1 MASIAHHVGSLV
13 WVPEKG
19 VDGTLFRS
27 KKVARWVRGRVAALR
42 PGADGQPGLEVVTEE
57 GATHVLAPADAPL
70 QNERDDTVD
79 DLVKSDFLH
88 EPGCARGRP
97 PRACPPQR
105 RGALACPDRPLPG
118 CGGEGAERERGASSL
133 HLRSLAGAVASAH
146 GRPVRRRGLLA
157 AGTRAAG
164 GGLAGACARE
174 RVGAGRRGT
183 GRRGLT
189 PPAAWRR
196 ILHTLRVRYT
206 LDMIYTYSG
215 NILIAVRPAPRALT
229 LNPTHA
235 APPARGA
242 ARAAGPPAG
251 AGR

>member
-97 PRACPPQR
+97 PRACPPRSAAR
-105 RGALACPDRPLPG
+105 RRVPTGRCLVA
-118 CGGEGAERERGASSL
+118 AERERRGSGERPPATP
-133 HLRSLAGAVASAH
+133 LAG
-146 GRPVRRRGLLA
+146 RRRGVRARPADAAVGPLA

-164 GGLAGACARE
+164 GRLAGACARE
-174 RVGAGRRGT
+174 RAGAGRRGT
-183 GRRGLT
+183 G
-189 PPAAWRR
+189 RR

-215 NILIAVRPAPRALT
+215 NILIAVRPARAPQAQPLHVPRRR
-229 LNPTHA
+229 
-235 APPARGA
+235 RGA
-242 ARAAGPPAG
+242 RRAPWAAGRG
-251 AGR
+251 GC

>member
-88 EPGCARGRP
+88 EPGYAPGRP
-97 PRACPPQR
+97 PRACPPGAVARRRVLAAAGVAESGERPPRDSARWPAPWRPRVAGR
-105 RGALACPDRPLPG
+105 RGAA
-118 CGGEGAERERGASSL
+118 
-133 HLRSLAGAVASAH
+133 
-146 GRPVRRRGLLA
+146 
-157 AGTRAAG
+157 AAG
-164 GGLAGACARE
+164 GGAHGQRGPGRPE
-174 RVGAGRRGT
+174 PGRTSGPVQGGAG
-183 GRRGLT
+183 
-189 PPAAWRR
+189 P
-196 ILHTLRVRYT
+196 
-206 LDMIYTYSG
+206 
-215 NILIAVRPAPRALT
+215 
-229 LNPTHA
+229 
-235 APPARGA
+235 
-242 ARAAGPPAG
+242 G
-251 AGR
+251 AGG

>member
-97 PRACPPQR
+97 PRACPPRSAAR
-105 RGALACPDRPLPG
+105 RRVPTGRCLVA
-118 CGGEGAERERGASSL
+118 AERERRGSGERPPCTSARWPALWRPRTAGRCGGGAFWP
-133 HLRSLAGAVASAH
+133 RA
-146 GRPVRRRGLLA
+146 RGQ
-157 AGTRAAG
+157 RAAG
-164 GGLAGACARE
+164 WLE
-174 RVGAGRRGT
+174 
-183 GRRGLT
+183 
-189 PPAAWRR
+189 
-196 ILHTLRVRYT
+196 
-206 LDMIYTYSG
+206 
-215 NILIAVRPAPRALT
+215 
-229 LNPTHA
+229 
-235 APPARGA
+235 PARGSGSA
-242 ARAAGPPAG
+242 QGGAEPG
-251 AGR
+251 AGG

>member
-97 PRACPPQR
+97 PRACPPRSAAR
-105 RGALACPDRPLPG
+105 RRVPTGRCLVA
-118 CGGEGAERERGASSL
+118 AERERRGSGERPPATP
-133 HLRSLAGAVASAH
+133 LAG
-146 GRPVRRRGLLA
+146 RRRGVRARPADAAVGPLA

-164 GGLAGACARE
+164 GRLAGACARE
-174 RVGAGRRGT
+174 RAGAGRRGT

-189 PPAAWRR
+189 PPAARRR

-215 NILIAVRPAPRALT
+215 NILIAVRPARAPQAQPLHVPRRR
-229 LNPTHA
+229 
-235 APPARGA
+235 RGA
-242 ARAAGPPAG
+242 RRAPWAAGRG
-251 AGR
+251 GC

>member
-183 GRRGLT
+183 GRR
-189 PPAAWRR
+189 

-215 NILIAVRPAPRALT
+215 NILIAVRPARAPQAQPLHVPRRR
-229 LNPTHA
+229 
-235 APPARGA
+235 RGA
-242 ARAAGPPAG
+242 RRAPWAAGRG
-251 AGR
+251 GC